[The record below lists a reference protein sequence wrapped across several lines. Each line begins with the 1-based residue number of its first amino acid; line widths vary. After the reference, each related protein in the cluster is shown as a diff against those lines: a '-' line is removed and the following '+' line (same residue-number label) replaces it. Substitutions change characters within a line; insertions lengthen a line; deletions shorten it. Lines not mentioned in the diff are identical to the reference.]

1 MNIKFSVLFTGL
13 ALSCSLFAATPVDL
27 HQKPISYLQ
36 KLTAARALSFTSA
49 QAQLKPNYTRIDF
62 NGTAHTRMQQ
72 TYAGYP
78 VWDSAAVVHTPH
90 ANKNMRGLS
99 SVSPASTMN
108 GVIYDGLEKDLA
120 NTPAYA
126 LSDVQKTK
134 ALQQAKFAYEKKT
147 GVKGVFYQEE
157 SIHTIIFL
165 DKTNQAHYAYLIS
178 FLHDDGKTGAHRPMI
193 ILDAASLEIYRSW
206 VAVMNAQ

>member
-13 ALSCSLFAATPVDL
+13 ALSGSLFAATPVDL

-49 QAQLKPNYTRIDF
+49 QAQLKPNY
-62 NGTAHTRMQQ
+62 TRMQQ

-108 GVIYDGLEKDLA
+108 GVIYDWLEK
-120 NTPAYA
+120 
-126 LSDVQKTK
+126 
-134 ALQQAKFAYEKKT
+134 
-147 GVKGVFYQEE
+147 
-157 SIHTIIFL
+157 
-165 DKTNQAHYAYLIS
+165 
-178 FLHDDGKTGAHRPMI
+178 
-193 ILDAASLEIYRSW
+193 
-206 VAVMNAQ
+206 